1 MSTIVKTFRKAAVE
15 RRQLIVDYSC
25 WLQEQEQLVGFQTI
39 IEPLTEA
46 SPLTVSITY
55 SDAGNTK
62 LAMFVA
68 GGVGNNGYI
77 IQLLVN
83 TDLGQLKRDDIGV
96 RVTP

>member
-25 WLQEQEQLVGFQTI
+25 WLQEAEELTGFQTLV
-39 IEPLTEA
+39 EPLTA
-46 SPLTVSITY
+46 DAPLTVSITY
-55 SDAGNTK
+55 SDAARTK
-62 LAMFVA
+62 LSMFVA
-68 GGVGNNGYI
+68 GGKGNNGYVV
-77 IQLLVN
+77 QLLVT